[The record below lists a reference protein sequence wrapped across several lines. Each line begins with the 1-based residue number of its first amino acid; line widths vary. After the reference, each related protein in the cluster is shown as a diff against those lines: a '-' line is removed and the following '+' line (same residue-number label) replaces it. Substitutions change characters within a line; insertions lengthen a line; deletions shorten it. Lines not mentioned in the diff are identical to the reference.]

1 MTFITSADRRIDS
14 DASASSAGKARRAA
28 RALVAVARSC
38 LQGTPDLHLD
48 DRLLHD
54 IGLTRADYEAL
65 RR

>member
-1 MTFITSADRRIDS
+1 MTFTSSADRRIDS
-14 DASASSAGKARRAA
+14 DAAASPTSKTRRAA
-28 RALVAVARSC
+28 QALFAVARSC
-38 LQGTPDLHLD
+38 LQGAPDLHLD